1 MKEQTVIAIS
11 GVKNSGKTTL
21 IQRILPKLTAEGLNV
36 AVIKHDGHT
45 FQADPVD
52 TDTGKYIEAG
62 AYGTAI
68 FDGETYKINKRNTVD
83 EYALIQHFPEADV
96 ILLEGLKHSAWPKIE
111 IVRAGNSA
119 QPVCSSDTLL
129 ALVTDVPDIQSTAP
143 ILSIDDIDGVAEIIL
158 QHMVNTPTTKK
169 NNPDTP

>member
-36 AVIKHDGHT
+36 AVIKHDGHS

-68 FDGETYKINKRNTVD
+68 FDGEKYKIIKCSTID
-83 EYALIQHFPEADV
+83 EQDLIQLFPEADV
-96 ILLEGLKHSAWPKIE
+96 ILLEGLKYSTWPKIE
-111 IVRAGNSA
+111 IIRAGNSA

-143 ILSIDDIDGVAEIIL
+143 AIPIDDIDGVVKVIM
-158 QHMVNTPTTKK
+158 QYRKMKM
-169 NNPDTP
+169 

>member
-68 FDGETYKINKRNTVD
+68 FDGEKYKIIK
-83 EYALIQHFPEADV
+83 
-96 ILLEGLKHSAWPKIE
+96 
-111 IVRAGNSA
+111 
-119 QPVCSSDTLL
+119 CST
-129 ALVTDVPDIQSTAP
+129 
-143 ILSIDDIDGVAEIIL
+143 IDGTMCWSGIVGDCWPCCCAM
-158 QHMVNTPTTKK
+158 HTAHA
-169 NNPDTP
+169 

>member
-21 IQRILPKLTAEGLNV
+21 IQRILPKLEAEGLNV

-68 FDGETYKINKRNTVD
+68 FDDEKYKIIKCSTID
-83 EYALIQHFPEADV
+83 EQDLIQLFPEADV
-96 ILLEGLKHSAWPKIE
+96 ILLEGLKYSTWPKIE
-111 IVRAGNSA
+111 IIRAGNSA

-129 ALVTDVPDIQSTAP
+129 ALVTDVPNIQSNVP
-143 ILSIDDIDGVAEIIL
+143 ILDVNEIDGVVKVIL
-158 QHMVNTPTTKK
+158 QYRNTKM
-169 NNPDTP
+169 

>member
-1 MKEQTVIAIS
+1 MKQQTVIAIS

-68 FDGETYKINKRNTVD
+68 FDGEKYKIIKHGTID
-83 EYALIQHFPEADV
+83 EQDLIQLFPEADV
-96 ILLEGLKHSAWPKIE
+96 ILLEGLKY
-111 IVRAGNSA
+111 
-119 QPVCSSDTLL
+119 
-129 ALVTDVPDIQSTAP
+129 
-143 ILSIDDIDGVAEIIL
+143 
-158 QHMVNTPTTKK
+158 
-169 NNPDTP
+169 

>member
-1 MKEQTVIAIS
+1 MKQQTVIAIS

-21 IQRILPKLTAEGLNV
+21 IQHILPKLESEGLNV

-52 TDTGKYIEAG
+52 TDTGKYMEAG

-68 FDGETYKINKRNTVD
+68 FDGEKYKIIKRGTID
-83 EYALIQHFPEADV
+83 EQDLIQQFPEADV
-96 ILLEGLKHSAWPKIE
+96 LLLEGLKYSTWPKIE
-111 IVRAGNSA
+111 IIRAGNSA
-119 QPVCSSDTLL
+119 QLVCSSDTLL
-129 ALVTDVPDIQSTAP
+129 ALVTDVPNIQSTVP
-143 ILSIDDIDGVAEIIL
+143 IVSIDDIDGVAEIIL